1 MKNIA
6 KTAALAWRY
15 LWSRPLAAAL
25 NLLLLTLGLA
35 AITLVLL
42 VSTQLDQAFERDL
55 DGIDLVVGAKGSP
68 LQLILAGVFHID
80 VPTGNI
86 PLQEVQDLQSN
97 PLVSQVIP
105 LSLGDSYQ
113 GFRIVGTTPD
123 YPAHYRAELA
133 QGALWQQPMDAVLG
147 ATVARSV
154 VQPGREGEPLV
165 GATFV
170 GTHGLG
176 AGGHAHGDHPYRVSG
191 VLAPCGCVLDRLILT
206 STESVWLVH
215 ETATADD
222 PEDLEILKQERE
234 VTVALVRYRTPLA
247 AVSLPRAINA
257 NTSMQAAAP
266 AIEVTRLLRLLG
278 VGADVL
284 RAFGGVL
291 LAVAALSV
299 FIALW
304 NAVRERRFDLAMLR
318 MLGAPRAAWPGWC
331 CARHCGWRPWP
342 APWACCWATAWR
354 TRWAGRCRRR
364 GCCRSPGPCG
374 CPKRPGCPCW
384 RAWWLRWRPCC
395 RPCRLTAPMWPT
407 CWCSLD
413 RYVFCCPL
421 ISPERN
427 HHEKTV
433 DGFVPG
439 PLAADQRCS
448 LGPGPL

>member
-25 NLLLLTLGLA
+25 NLLLLTLGLS

-42 VSTQLDQAFERDL
+42 VSTQLDRAFERDL

-86 PLQEVQDLQSN
+86 PLQEVQALQQN
-97 PLVSQVIP
+97 PLVAQVVP

-113 GFRIVGTTPD
+113 GYRIVGTTPD
-123 YPAHYRAELA
+123 YVAHYRANLA
-133 QGALWQQPMDAVLG
+133 EGALWQQTMEAVLG
-147 ATVARSV
+147 ASAARGIV
-154 VQPGREGEPLV
+154 KQGHAGQPLV
-165 GATFV
+165 GATFI
-170 GTHGLG
+170 GSHGLG
-176 AGGHAHGDHPYRVSG
+176 GGGHAHGDHPYRVSG

-206 STESVWLVH
+206 STESVWQVH
-215 ETATADD
+215 EAATADD

-291 LAVAALSV
+291 LVVAALSV

-318 MLGAPRAAWPGWC
+318 MLGAPPG
-331 CARHCGWRPWP
+331 RV
-342 APWACCWATAWR
+342 
-354 TRWAGRCRRR
+354 AGLVLCEAL
-364 GCCRSPGPCG
+364 
-374 CPKRPGCPCW
+374 W
-384 RAWWLRWRPCC
+384 
-395 RPCRLTAPMWPT
+395 
-407 CWCSLD
+407 
-413 RYVFCCPL
+413 
-421 ISPERN
+421 
-427 HHEKTV
+427 
-433 DGFVPG
+433 
-439 PLAADQRCS
+439 LAALACA
-448 LGPGPL
+448 LGLLLGHGLAHALGWALQAQGLLPVTGAVWLPEETGVPLLAGLVAALAALLPAMQAYRTDVADLLVQP